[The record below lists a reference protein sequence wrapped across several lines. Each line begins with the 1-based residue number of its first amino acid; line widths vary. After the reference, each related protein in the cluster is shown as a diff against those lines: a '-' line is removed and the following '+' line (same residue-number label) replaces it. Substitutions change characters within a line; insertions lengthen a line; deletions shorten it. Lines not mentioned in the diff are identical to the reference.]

1 MTNKF
6 QSPNTKQPTHVY
18 NLEDRTYLFAR
29 DVRLFLLSG
38 HYNLDFRIYLKFVFC
53 CLEFI

>member
-1 MTNKF
+1 MRV
-6 QSPNTKQPTHVY
+6 H
-18 NLEDRTYLFAR
+18 NLSTILGQDNRTYLFAI